1 MGQMTHRPSVWCR
14 KHYFFHN
21 FFRLRA
27 LKTFQFYFCKLKK
40 KKKILW
46 TLTHLVNESLVP
58 AILLIILKIDGFLML
73 VRQQTV
79 PPEGQRPGIL
89 MGAPCPLPVKRSIKA
104 KEIKSSRPIPNRVT
118 KISTN
123 GWWRMLVRW
132 QLKNPKLCE
141 NCICGTVLMI
151 QLKSIHWVDSSTRSP
166 FFEKGIISPN
176 LSNQARA
183 DFGCHSL
190 NI

>member
-40 KKKILW
+40 KKKNTWNI
-46 TLTHLVNESLVP
+46 THLVNESLVP

-79 PPEGQRPGIL
+79 PLEGKRPGIL